1 VKAKVATKDKGK
13 GKAKDV
19 SRTASSARKVQIED
33 DVQDEDMDG
42 IINTMNL
49 NPATTSTT
57 PFDFASFVPTHDPS
71 LGLRLG
77 VGVGP
82 GGSAALPPAFG
93 QPGQYASASASA
105 SAATGENVKIV
116 SRDEAFQN
124 ALSSMYWTGYWTA
137 AYYVSQTLLSLLFSI
152 VVLELIIWMVVSTST
167 GGERGSIA
175 RGGTSTHEAIGA
187 SVCCTYNCIRICADT
202 YIDSIRITALVT
214 PDGFSSPRP
223 AQACIRKEPR

>member
-19 SRTASSARKVQIED
+19 SRTASSTRKVQIEAD
-33 DVQDEDMDG
+33 IQDEDMDD
-42 IINTMNL
+42 TVDTT
-49 NPATTSTT
+49 NPNHATTSTA

-71 LGLRLG
+71 LGLGLGVG

-82 GGSAALPPAFG
+82 GSSAALPPAFG

-105 SAATGENVKIV
+105 STATGENVKIV

-137 AYYVSQTLLSLLFSI
+137 AYYVSQILLSPLFSL
-152 VVLELIIWMVVSTST
+152 VVLELTVW
-167 GGERGSIA
+167 
-175 RGGTSTHEAIGA
+175 
-187 SVCCTYNCIRICADT
+187 
-202 YIDSIRITALVT
+202 
-214 PDGFSSPRP
+214 
-223 AQACIRKEPR
+223 